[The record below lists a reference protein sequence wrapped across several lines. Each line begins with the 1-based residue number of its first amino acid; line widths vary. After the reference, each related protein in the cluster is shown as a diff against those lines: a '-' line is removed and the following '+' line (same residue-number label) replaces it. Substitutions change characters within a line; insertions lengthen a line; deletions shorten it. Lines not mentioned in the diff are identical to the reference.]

1 VCWWGNGYGNDYRE
15 VDGDF
20 LTQVIVI
27 RHGRTEWNRVERF
40 RGRANLEL
48 DEVGIKQAEA
58 TAERVVEWPVEAVYC
73 SPLQRTLITAS
84 IIARRFGLD
93 AEPLPGIIDINYG
106 EWQGL
111 TPEEAK
117 AKDSSLYTKWLESPH
132 IAEFP
137 GGESLAVVRQRAASA
152 VDGLLRRYP
161 EGVIALVS
169 HKVVCQILILHFLG
183 LDNSHFWQIG
193 QDVSAINVFEVDGGN
208 AYASLLNDTCH
219 LRKKGLV

>member
-1 VCWWGNGYGNDYRE
+1 MCWWWDGYGNDYRE

-58 TAERVVEWPVEAVYC
+58 TAERVAEWPVEAVYC
-73 SPLQRTLITAS
+73 SPLQRTLTTAS
-84 IIARRFGLD
+84 IIARRLGLD
-93 AEPLPGIIDINYG
+93 AKPLPGIIDIDYG

-111 TPEEAK
+111 SPEEVRVK
-117 AKDSSLYTKWLESPH
+117 YGSLYAKLLESPH
-132 IAEFP
+132 MAEFP
-137 GGESLAVVRQRAASA
+137 GGESLAEVRQRAASA
-152 VDGLLRRYP
+152 VDGLVRQYP

-169 HKVVCQILILHFLG
+169 HKMVCHILILHFLR
-183 LDNSHFWQIG
+183 LDNSHLWQIG

-208 AYASLLNDTCH
+208 AYARLLNDTCH